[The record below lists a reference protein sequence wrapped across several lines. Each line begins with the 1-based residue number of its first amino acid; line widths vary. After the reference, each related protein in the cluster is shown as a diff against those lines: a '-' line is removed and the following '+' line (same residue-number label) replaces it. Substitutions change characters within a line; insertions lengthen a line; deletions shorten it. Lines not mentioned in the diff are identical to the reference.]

1 MSMSSL
7 DNVILQ
13 HPFFAGVDPKLIQ
26 LIASCAKNA
35 RYEAGEVLFR
45 EGDAA
50 DTFSLI
56 REGRVSV
63 EAMIPQRGFTTV
75 QTVSA
80 GEVLGWS
87 WFLPPYRW
95 HYDARVIKAARA
107 IVFDGKCLREKCEQ
121 NHELGFEVLKRL
133 SIVIAGRLE
142 ATRLQLLDIYG
153 VNA

>member
-95 HYDARVIKAARA
+95 HYDARVIKPARA